1 MRGIRILIGILL
13 GLGVPVTAL
22 GQGSATPPVAP
33 AAEVAPGPSGAAE
46 AAPAM
51 AAPPAPAQ
59 AGTVISYPVESSAD
73 LKCVGPDCDKLRGVL
88 ARQAQQD
95 AAHGFDPTAPQHAE
109 AHGSGHHDP
118 SHDFNFFGGM
128 PFGYKSQD
136 IAGGPLGDGKLGDKP
151 LASGEHEQPMSAPFA
166 LMVLNFGLLLF
177 VLAKFGGPAAQKMA
191 ESRSDQIKTA
201 LDEASKLRNDA
212 AAKLEGYSKRLAA
225 AEAEIQ
231 TMVQGMRTDAENEK
245 QRVIAAAEAQA
256 AALKKDAEERI
267 AAEIDRART
276 LLAREVAAAASSAA
290 ETLVRDKA
298 TVMDHA
304 RIADGFIADLGK
316 LSKPAG
322 KERA

>member
-1 MRGIRILIGILL
+1 MRGIRILIGILV

-22 GQGSATPPVAP
+22 GQGAAAQPVAP
-33 AAEVAPGPSGAAE
+33 AAEVAPVPSAAAE
-46 AAPAM
+46 AAPA
-51 AAPPAPAQ
+51 PG
-59 AGTVISYPVESSAD
+59 GTVISYPVNNSAD

-88 ARQAQQD
+88 ANQAQQD
-95 AAHGFDPTAPQHAE
+95 AAHGFDPAAPQSGQ
-109 AHGSGHHDP
+109 AHGVGHHDP

-136 IAGGPLGDGKLGDKP
+136 VAGGPLGDGKLGDEP
-151 LASGEHEQPMSAPFA
+151 LAAGEHEQPMSAPFA

-177 VLAKFGGPAAQKMA
+177 VLARFGGPAARKMA

-231 TMVQGMRTDAENEK
+231 LMVQGMRTDAENEK

-276 LLAREVAAAASSAA
+276 LLAREVAAAASSVA
-290 ETLVRDKA
+290 ETLLRDKA

-316 LSKPAG
+316 LSRPAG
-322 KERA
+322 KERV